1 MQKINLLNIFK
12 GVFIYGLVAV
22 LAKSF
27 QFFAVIYLE
36 YELLEVDFVDYGL
49 KYALQ
54 SGVAVFTVFGVNEGM
69 ISRYVKVTYKNLLL
83 NNSMKIV
90 LIGQLVFFLFLI
102 FYFGF
107 YRFSDYIFPTIN
119 GLILGN
125 LLMTS
130 CIYKLSEK
138 HSKARFYLYVPQILF
153 HVLILAC
160 VYLSLNIDPFL
171 ISTFGLMIFLFLF
184 NSKNMLTQIQSKLD
198 IKTFF
203 ELVYESASYYSMA
216 IIGWL
221 SGYGFSWVIK
231 YLYNDT
237 DVAQYIYIYTFS
249 GVILLFTN
257 SIFNVWNPYYLNS
270 NQNISIKTQD
280 LVYDLVSIGITLI
293 SILTALFLY
302 FLKND
307 FEHQL
312 INLAILLSSFILYVP
327 IWRARL
333 YFQKLKKG
341 WVLMRLTFISSITS
355 YILFLSVQDSL
366 GPISVY
372 LFFVFNA
379 ITLCLFTVREFS
391 KTDYYQIKYRNQYLL
406 AITTI
411 VFIYLLRINI
421 IFTIFGIIVLLLLSY
436 YKIKKLRRL
445 W

>member
-1 MQKINLLNIFK
+1 MNLLNILK
-12 GVFIYGLVAV
+12 SILLYGFIAI

-27 QFFAVIYLE
+27 QFFTIIYLE
-36 YELLEVDFVDYGL
+36 YELLEVNFVDYGL

-54 SGVAVFTVFGVNEGM
+54 TGIVVFTVFGVNEGM
-69 ISRYVKVTYKNLLL
+69 ISRYVKVTDKNLLL

-90 LIGQLVFFLFLI
+90 LTGQLSILIFSI

-107 YRFSDYIFPTIN
+107 FSFSDYIFPTIN
-119 GLILGN
+119 GVILGN

-130 CIYKLSEK
+130 CIYKLNEK
-138 HSKARFYLYVPQILF
+138 HSKARFYLYVPQIVF
-153 HVLILAC
+153 HTVILIC
-160 VYLSLNIDPFL
+160 VYSQIKIDPFL
-171 ISTFGLMIFLFLF
+171 LSTIALIIFLILF
-184 NSKNMLTQIQSKLD
+184 QTKTNLLSFKSKISYN
-198 IKTFF
+198 TFKDLIF
-203 ELVYESASYYSMA
+203 ESSSYYSMA
-216 IIGWL
+216 ILGWF

-231 YLYNDT
+231 YLFNDT

-249 GVILLFTN
+249 GIILLFTN

-270 NQNISIKTQD
+270 KQNISIKTQD

-293 SILTALFLY
+293 SILTALCLY
-302 FLKND
+302 FLKKD

-312 INLAILLSSFILYVP
+312 INLAILLSSFIFYIP

-355 YILFLSVQDSL
+355 YILFLSVQDFL

-391 KTDYYQIKYRNQYLL
+391 KIDHYQIKYKNQYLL
-406 AITTI
+406 GITSI
-411 VFIYLLRINI
+411 VFIYLLQINLL
-421 IFTIFGIIVLLLLSY
+421 FTIFGIIVLLLLSY
-436 YKIKKLRRL
+436 YKLNKLRRL